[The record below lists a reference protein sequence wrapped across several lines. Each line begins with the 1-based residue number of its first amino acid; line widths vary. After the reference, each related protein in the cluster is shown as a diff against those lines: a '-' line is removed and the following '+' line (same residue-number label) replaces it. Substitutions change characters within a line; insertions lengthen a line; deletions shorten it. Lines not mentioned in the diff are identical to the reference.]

1 MDHILYMEDLRGEP
15 SDRRYNTIRRK
26 IAAPM
31 LPPTIAAVLGAEASE
46 NKRRMRNKEYIRR

>member
-1 MDHILYMEDLRGEP
+1 MYTELLRGEP

-31 LPPTIAAVLGAEASE
+31 LPPTIAAVLGEEEEDSGNE
-46 NKRRMRNKEYIRR
+46 KEW